1 MVASVGNGMAH
12 GQYRGATAWTM
23 GDCRTLLRG
32 ASVGHGITAGLYGRK
47 AGKRG
52 ASVGNGVTAGQ
63 YGRTA
68 GKRGTSGYE
77 PAGKNTPIAT
87 GLKAA

>member
-1 MVASVGNGMAH
+1 MAASVGHGMTYGH
-12 GQYRGATAWTM
+12 YRGAPAWTM
-23 GDCRTLLRG
+23 GDCQTLL
-32 ASVGHGITAGLYGRK
+32 
-47 AGKRG
+47 RG
-52 ASVGNGVTAGQ
+52 ASVGNGVTAGK

-68 GKRGTSGYE
+68 GKRGASGYE

>member
-1 MVASVGNGMAH
+1 MAASVGNGMAA
-12 GQYRGATAWTM
+12 GKYRGAPAWAM
-23 GDCRTLLRG
+23 GDCRTLQRG
-32 ASVGHGITAGLYGRK
+32 ASVDHGMTAGK
-47 AGKRG
+47 
-52 ASVGNGVTAGQ
+52 

-68 GKRGTSGYE
+68 GKRGASGYE

>member
-1 MVASVGNGMAH
+1 
-12 GQYRGATAWTM
+12 M
-23 GDCRTLLRG
+23 GDCRTLQRG
-32 ASVGHGITAGLYGRK
+32 ASVDH
-47 AGKRG
+47 
-52 ASVGNGVTAGQ
+52 GVTAGK
-63 YGRTA
+63 YGRKA

>member
-1 MVASVGNGMAH
+1 MTPPENPAPGMWLPAWAMVWQPDTTEGRQR
-12 GQYRGATAWTM
+12 GQW
-23 GDCRTLLRG
+23 GDCRTLQRG
-32 ASVGHGITAGLYGRK
+32 ASVGHGMA
-47 AGKRG
+47 AGK
-52 ASVGNGVTAGQ
+52 

-77 PAGKNTPIAT
+77 PAGNSNPIAT

>member
-1 MVASVGNGMAH
+1 
-12 GQYRGATAWTM
+12 M

-32 ASVGHGITAGLYGRK
+32 ASVDHGMFAGKYGRK
-47 AGKRG
+47 
-52 ASVGNGVTAGQ
+52 
-63 YGRTA
+63 A

-77 PAGKNTPIAT
+77 PAGKNVPFAT

>member
-1 MVASVGNGMAH
+1 MTPTENPAPGMWLP
-12 GQYRGATAWTM
+12 AWAM
-23 GDCRTLLRG
+23 DDCRTLQRG
-32 ASVGHGITAGLYGRK
+32 SSVGHGMTAGK
-47 AGKRG
+47 
-52 ASVGNGVTAGQ
+52 

>member
-1 MVASVGNGMAH
+1 MAASVGNGMTAGH
-12 GQYRGATAWTM
+12 YRGARRGPW
-23 GDCRTLLRG
+23 GDCRTLQ
-32 ASVGHGITAGLYGRK
+32 
-47 AGKRG
+47 RG
-52 ASVGNGVTAGQ
+52 ASVGNGMTAGK

-77 PAGKNTPIAT
+77 PAGKNVPFAT